1 MIDCIVPIS
10 GGKDSQTCLKLAIEH
25 FGKDKVIGLFCDTG
39 FEHPLTYKHIKNM
52 SEMYGVEI
60 ITRCNGNVL
69 SLCEKYGRFPS
80 GIARFCTSKL
90 KIDVSKDFYKLLAK
104 QQGAGFEVWYGMRLS
119 ESTERKKRYESKIDS
134 ELYAP
139 HEIMPSNYPKYLSKL
154 GIKFRLPI
162 LQWSE
167 KDVFDFLGDN
177 INPLYKYGF
186 DRVGCFPC
194 LAGGDKSKEKAF
206 NFDEFGKCQ
215 FDKVKIIEKQIEKSV
230 FTSKGGQERN
240 NDKQEQ
246 LCFVCQI

>member
-1 MIDCIVPIS
+1 MINCIVPIS

-25 FGKDKVIGLFCDTG
+25 FGKNKVIGLFCDTQ
-39 FEHPLTYKHIKNM
+39 FEHPLTYAHIEKI
-52 SEMYGVEI
+52 SKLYGVEI
-60 ITRCNGNVL
+60 ITRCNGEVL
-69 SLCEKYGRFPS
+69 ELCQKFGRFPS
-80 GIARFCTSKL
+80 GIARFCTNEL
-90 KIDVSKDFYKLLAK
+90 KIKVSKRFYQELAK
-104 QQGAGFEVWYGMRLS
+104 GQGQGFEVWYGMRSS
-119 ESTERKKRYESKIDS
+119 ESSQRAKRYQDKISD
-134 ELYAP
+134 ELYLP
-139 HEIMPSNYPKYLSKL
+139 HEILPSNYPKYLGEL

-162 LQWSE
+162 LDWSE
-167 KDVFDFLGDN
+167 REVYDFLGDE

-206 NFDEFGKCQ
+206 NFDDFGKSQ
-215 FDKVKIIEKQIEKSV
+215 FDKVKVIGKQIGKTV